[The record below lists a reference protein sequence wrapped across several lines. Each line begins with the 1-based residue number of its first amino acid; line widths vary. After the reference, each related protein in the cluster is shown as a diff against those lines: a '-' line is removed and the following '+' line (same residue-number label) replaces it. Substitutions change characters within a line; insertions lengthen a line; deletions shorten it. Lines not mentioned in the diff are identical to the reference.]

1 MAGTNAAD
9 YYDSRSRITA
19 SPKAKL
25 TYDQPKISTTSGV
38 TGYSTPAVGTNP
50 SPIAAPYYNP
60 PPAYTPPPQQSY
72 VQPAPQ
78 QYYAPQQNFAPAPP
92 PPPAEPPKPQFAPGG
107 FQEFNTLDP
116 AQQQMA
122 RNKWL
127 SGDSDYTE
135 QIGLYQKA
143 LDDFVRRITG
153 RIDSFN
159 TDAKDA
165 TAGNIKNQDMSAN
178 SLGEDFGARGMSYS
192 GLFDQSRNKLLDRYK
207 EGRTNIEKNRLTN
220 VQGAE
225 NEKADYTAENAISRK
240 NAQRASLLRM
250 AQQQQLLDSQYGV

>member
-9 YYDSRSRITA
+9 YYDRRSSLTA

-25 TYDQPKISTTSGV
+25 VYDEPKISTTSGI
-38 TGYSTPAVGTNP
+38 TGYSTPAVGRNP
-50 SPIAAPYYNP
+50 APIAAPYYNP
-60 PPAYTPPPQQSY
+60 APAYTPPPQQQY
-72 VQPAPQ
+72 VTPAPSFQ
-78 QYYAPQQNFAPAPP
+78 QSFNQAPP
-92 PPPAEPPKPQFAPGG
+92 PPPPPMDPPRPQFAPGG
-107 FQEFNTLDP
+107 FQEFNQMDP
-116 AQQQMA
+116 AKQQMS
-122 RNKWL
+122 RDKWL
-127 SGDSDYTE
+127 AGDSDYTE

-165 TAGNIKNQDMSAN
+165 TAGNLKNESMSAD
-178 SLGEDFGARGMSYS
+178 SLGADFGARGLSYS

-225 NEKADYTAENAISRK
+225 NEKADYTAENQISRK

-250 AQQQQLLDSQYGV
+250 AQQQQLLDSQYGF